1 MAAEQESQKQA
12 KSAAKRVAM
21 KVSAV
26 RSVSAEDSAAD
37 KQSMGQVRKTFV
49 FLGFVA
55 VAYALYLVLS
65 GQVDEFVTSLAGVDL
80 AWIVAGV
87 VCFLFYYVFGVLA
100 YALSIIADPDNPVGI
115 RDLMSV
121 EASGVFFMRLTP
133 NSAGAPP
140 AQIYRLTRAG
150 LSVGEASALNFTR
163 TVLYEAGEGV
173 FAAIMLVFCGSYFY
187 ETFGD
192 VTLVGLFLFGFKV
205 VQVGAMLFLCLF
217 PKPVVAIG
225 NWALRFANR
234 RGWLKDD
241 KFEKYFEMVNTQ
253 VVKFSA
259 AFKRSARNVRE
270 MLLTMLVTLLQL
282 GCMYALPWFVLR
294 SFGEPADFLVC
305 LASGSMLEL
314 LINAVPLPGGAGGA
328 EVGFAMLFRGM
339 YGVHTTAGFVIW
351 RAVEYLLP
359 VLIAAPCMG
368 MRSKGGESLNRRW
381 SRFRKRV
388 LSLVTGRGAPG
399 GRRAASR
406 GGVTVRPAGPRR
418 AGTVVVSGGAKRAAA
433 ERDVAARIAAGKAAA
448 VAKRAAAEPAARE
461 AEGVRREA
469 SINPAKLRRK
479 QAARAKGATG
489 AKGGERPAPKGTA
502 GTRPAP
508 GQPPAA
514 GKAGEDA

>member
-1 MAAEQESQKQA
+1 MTHATGAHVAADE
-12 KSAAKRVAM
+12 KSPKKANAAAKTKKVPL

-26 RSVSAEDSAAD
+26 RTVSPEDSAAD
-37 KQSMGQVRKTFV
+37 KKSLGQVRKTFA

-55 VAYALYLVLS
+55 IAYAAYLVFS

-87 VCFLFYYVFGVLA
+87 ICFLFYYVFGVVA

-173 FAAIMLVFCGSYFY
+173 FAAIMLVFCGGYFY

-192 VTLVGLFLFGFKV
+192 VTLIGIFLFGFKV

-234 RGWLKDD
+234 RGWLKD
-241 KFEKYFEMVNTQ
+241 EKYEQWYEMVNTQ

-259 AFKRSARNVRE
+259 AFKRSAKNVRE
-270 MLLTMLVTLLQL
+270 MLMTMAGDAAAARLHVRAPVVRAALLWRAGGLPDLPGL
-282 GCMYALPWFVLR
+282 GLDARAADQRGPAAGRARAVPRSALR
-294 SFGEPADFLVC
+294 SSSRAC
-305 LASGSMLEL
+305 TASTPRRALSSGVRWSTCCRSSSPRRAWACAPRAVRASTSAGS
-314 LINAVPLPGGAGGA
+314 ASASASRGSSPGGAPA
-328 EVGFAMLFRGM
+328 SA
-339 YGVHTTAGFVIW
+339 
-351 RAVEYLLP
+351 
-359 VLIAAPCMG
+359 
-368 MRSKGGESLNRRW
+368 
-381 SRFRKRV
+381 
-388 LSLVTGRGAPG
+388 
-399 GRRAASR
+399 RAAR
-406 GGVTVRPAGPRR
+406 GGVTVKPKAKK
-418 AGTVVVSGGAKRAAA
+418 VVVSGSGAKAG
-433 ERDVAARIAAGKAAA
+433 ESDVQARIAAGKAAA
-448 VAKRAAAEPAARE
+448 AAKKETAEKDDAAE
-461 AEGVRREA
+461 
-469 SINPAKLRRK
+469 
-479 QAARAKGATG
+479 
-489 AKGGERPAPKGTA
+489 
-502 GTRPAP
+502 
-508 GQPPAA
+508 
-514 GKAGEDA
+514 

>member
-1 MAAEQESQKQA
+1 MTHATGAHVAADEKSPKEA
-12 KSAAKRVAM
+12 KKAAAKKVPL

-26 RSVSAEDSAAD
+26 RSVSPEDSAAD
-37 KQSMGQVRKTFV
+37 KKSLGQVRKTFI

-55 VAYALYLVLS
+55 IAYAAYLVFS

-80 AWIVAGV
+80 AWVVAGV
-87 VCFLFYYVFGVLA
+87 VCFLFYYVFGVVA

-173 FAAIMLVFCGSYFY
+173 FAAIMLVFCGGYFY

-192 VTLVGLFLFGFKV
+192 VTLIGLFLFGFKV

-241 KFEKYFEMVNTQ
+241 KFKTAYEMVNTQ

-259 AFKRSARNVRE
+259 AFKRSAKNVRE
-270 MLLTMLVTLLQL
+270 MLLTMAVTLLQL

-294 SFGEPADFLVC
+294 SFGEPADFLIC

-328 EVGFAMLFRGM
+328 EVGFAILFQGM

-368 MRSKGGESLNRRW
+368 MRSKSGESLNRRW
-381 SRFRKRV
+381 NRFRKRV
-388 LSLVTGRGAPG
+388 VGFVTGRGRG
-399 GRRAASR
+399 KRAAAR
-406 GGVTVRPAGPRR
+406 GGVTVKPKAKK
-418 AGTVVVSGGAKRAAA
+418 VVVSGAGNKAGGS
-433 ERDVAARIAAGKAAA
+433 DVQARIAAGKAAA
-448 VAKRAAAEPAARE
+448 AAKKEAAEKDGAAE
-461 AEGVRREA
+461 
-469 SINPAKLRRK
+469 
-479 QAARAKGATG
+479 
-489 AKGGERPAPKGTA
+489 
-502 GTRPAP
+502 
-508 GQPPAA
+508 
-514 GKAGEDA
+514 

>member
-1 MAAEQESQKQA
+1 MAADE
-12 KSAAKRVAM
+12 KSPKKAAAAKTKKVPL

-26 RSVSAEDSAAD
+26 RSVSPEDSEAD
-37 KQSMGQVRKTFV
+37 KKSLGQVRKTFI

-55 VAYALYLVLS
+55 VAYAAYLVFS

-173 FAAIMLVFCGSYFY
+173 FAAIMLVFCGGYFY

-192 VTLVGLFLFGFKV
+192 VTLIGLFLFGFKV

-217 PKPVVAIG
+217 PKPVVSIG

-241 KFEKYFEMVNTQ
+241 KFKTAYEMVNTQ

-259 AFKRSARNVRE
+259 AFKRSAKNVRE
-270 MLLTMLVTLLQL
+270 MLLTMAVTLLQL

-294 SFGEPADFLVC
+294 SFGEPADFLIC

-328 EVGFAMLFRGM
+328 EVGFAILFKGM

-368 MRSKGGESLNRRW
+368 MRSKSGESLNRRW
-381 SRFRKRV
+381 NRFRKRV
-388 LSLVTGRGAPG
+388 VGFVTGRGRG
-399 GRRAASR
+399 KRAAAR
-406 GGVTVRPAGPRR
+406 GGVTVKPKAKK
-418 AGTVVVSGGAKRAAA
+418 VVVSGAGNKAGGS
-433 ERDVAARIAAGKAAA
+433 DVQARIAAGKAAA
-448 VAKRAAAEPAARE
+448 AAKKEAAEKDAATE
-461 AEGVRREA
+461 
-469 SINPAKLRRK
+469 
-479 QAARAKGATG
+479 
-489 AKGGERPAPKGTA
+489 
-502 GTRPAP
+502 
-508 GQPPAA
+508 
-514 GKAGEDA
+514 

>member
-1 MAAEQESQKQA
+1 MAADEKSPKEA
-12 KSAAKRVAM
+12 KKAAAKKVPL

-26 RSVSAEDSAAD
+26 RSVSPEDSAAD
-37 KQSMGQVRKTFV
+37 KKSLGQVRKTFI

-55 VAYALYLVLS
+55 IAYAAYLVFS

-80 AWIVAGV
+80 AWITAGV
-87 VCFLFYYVFGVLA
+87 ICFLFYYVFGVVA

-173 FAAIMLVFCGSYFY
+173 FAAIMLVFCGGYFY

-234 RGWLKDD
+234 RRWLKDD
-241 KFEKYFEMVNTQ
+241 KYEQWYEMVNTQ

-259 AFKRSARNVRE
+259 AFKRSAKNVRE
-270 MLLTMLVTLLQL
+270 MLLTMAVTLLQL

-294 SFGEPADFLVC
+294 AFGEPADFLIC

-328 EVGFAMLFRGM
+328 EVGFAILFQGM

-359 VLIAAPCMG
+359 VLVAAPCMG

-381 SRFRKRV
+381 NRFRKRV
-388 LSLVTGRGAPG
+388 VGFVTGRGG
-399 GRRAASR
+399 GKRATAR
-406 GGVTVRPAGPRR
+406 GGVTVKPKAKK
-418 AGTVVVSGGAKRAAA
+418 VVVSGAGAKSDAS
-433 ERDVAARIAAGKAAA
+433 DVQARIAAGKAAA
-448 VAKRAAAEPAARE
+448 AAKKEAAE
-461 AEGVRREA
+461 
-469 SINPAKLRRK
+469 KD
-479 QAARAKGATG
+479 
-489 AKGGERPAPKGTA
+489 
-502 GTRPAP
+502 
-508 GQPPAA
+508 AA
-514 GKAGEDA
+514 GQK

>member
-1 MAAEQESQKQA
+1 MAADE
-12 KSAAKRVAM
+12 KSPKKATAAAK
-21 KVSAV
+21 KVPLEGLGRALGLARGQRRRQKV
-26 RSVSAEDSAAD
+26 DGTGQEDL
-37 KQSMGQVRKTFV
+37 V

-55 VAYALYLVLS
+55 VAYAAYLVLS

-80 AWIVAGV
+80 AWIAAGV

-173 FAAIMLVFCGSYFY
+173 FAAIMLIFCGGYFY

-234 RGWLKDD
+234 RGWLKDE
-241 KFEKYFEMVNTQ
+241 KFKKYYEMVNTQ

-259 AFKRSARNVRE
+259 AFKRSAKNVRE
-270 MLLTMLVTLLQL
+270 MLLTMAVTLLQL

-294 SFGEPADFLVC
+294 SFGEPADFMVC

-328 EVGFAMLFRGM
+328 EVGFAILFRGM

-368 MRSKGGESLNRRW
+368 MRSEGGESLNRRW
-381 SRFRKRV
+381 GRFRKRMAG
-388 LSLVTGRGAPG
+388 LVTGRGG
-399 GRRAASR
+399 KRAAAR
-406 GGVTVRPAGPRR
+406 GGVTVRP
-418 AGTVVVSGGAKRAAA
+418 GAKRKVVVWGAGAKTGGTS
-433 ERDVAARIAAGKAAA
+433 DVQARIAAGKAAA
-448 VAKRAAAEPAARE
+448 AAKKEAAE
-461 AEGVRREA
+461 
-469 SINPAKLRRK
+469 KD
-479 QAARAKGATG
+479 GA
-489 AKGGERPAPKGTA
+489 
-502 GTRPAP
+502 
-508 GQPPAA
+508 
-514 GKAGEDA
+514 

>member
-1 MAAEQESQKQA
+1 MAEDEKSTEKT
-12 KSAAKRVAM
+12 KSAVKTKKVPL

-37 KQSMGQVRKTFV
+37 KKSLGQVRKTFI

-55 VAYALYLVLS
+55 IAYAAYLVFT
-65 GQVDEFVTSLAGVDL
+65 GQVDEFVSSLAGVDL

-87 VCFLFYYVFGVLA
+87 VCFLFYYVFGVVA

-133 NSAGAPP
+133 N
-140 AQIYRLTRAG
+140 R
-150 LSVGEASALNFTR
+150 
-163 TVLYEAGEGV
+163 GV
-173 FAAIMLVFCGSYFY
+173 FAAIMLIFCGGYFY

-192 VTLVGLFLFGFKV
+192 VTLIGALLFGFKV
-205 VQVGAMLFLCLF
+205 IQVGAMLFLCLF

-241 KFEKYFEMVNTQ
+241 KFEHWYSMVNTQ
-253 VVKFSA
+253 VVKFST
-259 AFKRSARNVRE
+259 AFKRSAKNVRE
-270 MLLTMLVTLLQL
+270 MALTMLVTLLQL

-294 SFGEPADFLVC
+294 SFGEPADFLIC

-328 EVGFAMLFRGM
+328 EVGFAILFQGM

-368 MRSKGGESLNRRW
+368 MRSKSGESLNRRW
-381 SRFRKRV
+381 ARFRKRV
-388 LSLVTGRGAPG
+388 VRFVTG
-399 GRRAASR
+399 GRRDWCGQEGGRSGHPGEDR
-406 GGVTVRPAGPRR
+406 GWQGRCRR
-418 AGTVVVSGGAKRAAA
+418 QEGCRGQGRGSGGG
-433 ERDVAARIAAGKAAA
+433 AGEKG
-448 VAKRAAAEPAARE
+448 RGRE
-461 AEGVRREA
+461 ARGRHSNVRMTCCRN
-469 SINPAKLRRK
+469 SQK
-479 QAARAKGATG
+479 
-489 AKGGERPAPKGTA
+489 
-502 GTRPAP
+502 
-508 GQPPAA
+508 
-514 GKAGEDA
+514 

>member
-1 MAAEQESQKQA
+1 MTHATGAHVAADEKSPKKA
-12 KSAAKRVAM
+12 TSAAKTKKVPL

-26 RSVSAEDSAAD
+26 RSVSPEDSAAD
-37 KQSMGQVRKTFV
+37 KKSLGQVRKTFI

-55 VAYALYLVLS
+55 IAYAAYLVFS

-80 AWIVAGV
+80 TWIVAGV
-87 VCFLFYYVFGVLA
+87 VCFLFYYVFGVVA

-173 FAAIMLVFCGSYFY
+173 FAAIMLVFCGGYFY

-192 VTLVGLFLFGFKV
+192 VTLIGLFLFGFKV

-234 RGWLKDD
+234 RGWLKD
-241 KFEKYFEMVNTQ
+241 EKYEQWYEMVNTQ

-259 AFKRSARNVRE
+259 AFKRSAKNVRE
-270 MLLTMLVTLLQL
+270 MLMTMAVTLLQL

-294 SFGEPADFLVC
+294 AFGEPADFLIC

-328 EVGFAMLFRGM
+328 EVGFAILFQGM

-368 MRSKGGESLNRRW
+368 MRSKSGESLNRRW
-381 SRFRKRV
+381 KRFRKRV
-388 LSLVTGRGAPG
+388 KGFVTGRGSG
-399 GRRAASR
+399 KRAAAR
-406 GGVTVRPAGPRR
+406 GGVTVKPKAKK
-418 AGTVVVSGGAKRAAA
+418 VVVSGTGAKAGAS
-433 ERDVAARIAAGKAAA
+433 DVQARIAAGKAAA
-448 VAKRAAAEPAARE
+448 AAKKEAAEKDAADQ
-461 AEGVRREA
+461 
-469 SINPAKLRRK
+469 K
-479 QAARAKGATG
+479 
-489 AKGGERPAPKGTA
+489 
-502 GTRPAP
+502 
-508 GQPPAA
+508 
-514 GKAGEDA
+514 

>member
-1 MAAEQESQKQA
+1 MAYATGAHVAADEKSPKEA
-12 KSAAKRVAM
+12 KAAAKKVPL

-26 RSVSAEDSAAD
+26 RSVSPEDSAAD
-37 KQSMGQVRKTFV
+37 KKSLGQVRKTFI

-55 VAYALYLVLS
+55 IAYAAYLVFS

-80 AWIVAGV
+80 TWIVAGV
-87 VCFLFYYVFGVLA
+87 ICFLFYYVFGVVA

-173 FAAIMLVFCGSYFY
+173 FAAIMLVFCGGYFY

-234 RGWLKDD
+234 RRWLKDD
-241 KFEKYFEMVNTQ
+241 KYEQWYEMVNTQ

-259 AFKRSARNVRE
+259 AFKRSAKNVRE
-270 MLLTMLVTLLQL
+270 MLLTMAVTLLQL

-294 SFGEPADFLVC
+294 AFGEPADFLIC

-328 EVGFAMLFRGM
+328 EVGFAILFQGM

-368 MRSKGGESLNRRW
+368 MRSKSGESLNKRW
-381 SRFRKRV
+381 NRLRKRIV
-388 LSLVTGRGAPG
+388 GFVTGRGSG
-399 GRRAASR
+399 KRAASR
-406 GGVTVRPAGPRR
+406 GGVTVKPGAKKK
-418 AGTVVVSGGAKRAAA
+418 VVVSGSGTKPGGS
-433 ERDVAARIAAGKAAA
+433 DVQARIAAGKAAA
-448 VAKRAAAEPAARE
+448 AAKKEAAE
-461 AEGVRREA
+461 
-469 SINPAKLRRK
+469 KD
-479 QAARAKGATG
+479 
-489 AKGGERPAPKGTA
+489 
-502 GTRPAP
+502 
-508 GQPPAA
+508 
-514 GKAGEDA
+514 DADQK

>member
-1 MAAEQESQKQA
+1 MTHATGAHVAADE
-12 KSAAKRVAM
+12 KSPKKANAAAKTKKVPL

-26 RSVSAEDSAAD
+26 RTVSPEDSAAD
-37 KQSMGQVRKTFV
+37 KKSLGQVRKTFA

-55 VAYALYLVLS
+55 IAYAAYLVFS

-87 VCFLFYYVFGVLA
+87 ICFLFYYVFGVVA

-173 FAAIMLVFCGSYFY
+173 FAAIMLVFCGGYFY

-192 VTLVGLFLFGFKV
+192 VTLIGLFLFGFKV

-225 NWALRFANR
+225 NWALR
-234 RGWLKDD
+234 L
-241 KFEKYFEMVNTQ
+241 YEMVNTQ

-259 AFKRSARNVRE
+259 AFKRSAKNVRE
-270 MLLTMLVTLLQL
+270 MLMTMAVTLLQL

-294 SFGEPADFLVC
+294 AFGEPADFLIC

-328 EVGFAMLFRGM
+328 EVGFAILFQGM

-368 MRSKGGESLNRRW
+368 MRSKSGESLNRRW
-381 SRFRKRV
+381 KRVRKRIKGF
-388 LSLVTGRGAPG
+388 VTGRGSG
-399 GRRAASR
+399 KRAAAR
-406 GGVTVRPAGPRR
+406 GGVTVKPKAKK
-418 AGTVVVSGGAKRAAA
+418 VVVSGSGAKAG
-433 ERDVAARIAAGKAAA
+433 ESDVQARIAAGKAAA
-448 VAKRAAAEPAARE
+448 AAKKETAEKDDAAE
-461 AEGVRREA
+461 
-469 SINPAKLRRK
+469 
-479 QAARAKGATG
+479 
-489 AKGGERPAPKGTA
+489 
-502 GTRPAP
+502 
-508 GQPPAA
+508 
-514 GKAGEDA
+514 

>member
-37 KQSMGQVRKTFV
+37 KQSMGQVRKTVV

-80 AWIVAGV
+80 TWIVAGV

-173 FAAIMLVFCGSYFY
+173 FAAIMLVFCGGYFY

-234 RGWLKDD
+234 RGWLKDE

-381 SRFRKRV
+381 SRFRKRA

-489 AKGGERPAPKGTA
+489 AKGGERPAPKGPA
-502 GTRPAP
+502 GARPAP

>member
-1 MAAEQESQKQA
+1 MTHATGAHVAADEKSPKKANAAARA
-12 KSAAKRVAM
+12 KKVPL

-26 RSVSAEDSAAD
+26 RTVSPEDSAAD
-37 KQSMGQVRKTFV
+37 KKSLGQVRKTFF

-55 VAYALYLVLS
+55 IAYAAYLVFS

-80 AWIVAGV
+80 AWVVAGV
-87 VCFLFYYVFGVLA
+87 ICFLFYYVFGVVA

-173 FAAIMLVFCGSYFY
+173 FAAIMLVFCGGYFY

-192 VTLVGLFLFGFKV
+192 VTLIGLFLFGFKV

-234 RGWLKDD
+234 RGWLKD
-241 KFEKYFEMVNTQ
+241 EKYEQWYEMVNTQ

-259 AFKRSARNVRE
+259 AFKRSAKNVRE
-270 MLLTMLVTLLQL
+270 LLMTMAVTLLQL

-294 SFGEPADFLVC
+294 AFGEPADFLIC

-328 EVGFAMLFRGM
+328 EVGFAILFQGM

-368 MRSKGGESLNRRW
+368 MRSKSGESLNRRW
-381 SRFRKRV
+381 KRVRKRIKGF
-388 LSLVTGRGAPG
+388 VTGRGSG
-399 GRRAASR
+399 KRVAAR
-406 GGVTVRPAGPRR
+406 GGVTVKPKAKK
-418 AGTVVVSGGAKRAAA
+418 VVVSGAGAKVGAS
-433 ERDVAARIAAGKAAA
+433 DVQARIAAGKAAA
-448 VAKRAAAEPAARE
+448 AAKKEAAE
-461 AEGVRREA
+461 
-469 SINPAKLRRK
+469 KDD
-479 QAARAKGATG
+479 
-489 AKGGERPAPKGTA
+489 A
-502 GTRPAP
+502 G
-508 GQPPAA
+508 Q
-514 GKAGEDA
+514 K